1 MKNNWKEEFDNL
13 MDNYLRHFADA
24 VISKRVIES
33 INKEQDNILY
43 SFITSLLAQ
52 QKKELM
58 ESSLE
63 EIGSW
68 DYDMIANST
77 PYQLYEKYIES
88 LKHHD

>member
-1 MKNNWKEEFDNL
+1 
-13 MDNYLRHFADA
+13 
-24 VISKRVIES
+24 
-33 INKEQDNILY
+33 
-43 SFITSLLAQ
+43 
-52 QKKELM
+52 M

-88 LKHHD
+88 SNTMTNDLKELFGGEKNRLPTILL